1 MNDFQNQKPA
11 QRVAGSSRRPA
22 KARAGSND
30 SREHARRDSNKI
42 RQGRG
47 AISLDRPTTERF
59 KTMKENYKFVAL
71 NIKPHPGVSEEK
83 LIPALEK
90 IMGALDK
97 DLLSFKFQF
106 SD

>member
-1 MNDFQNQKPA
+1 
-11 QRVAGSSRRPA
+11 
-22 KARAGSND
+22 
-30 SREHARRDSNKI
+30 
-42 RQGRG
+42 
-47 AISLDRPTTERF
+47 
-59 KTMKENYKFVAL
+59 MKENYKFVAL

-106 SD
+106 SDEGTPADDQRSQRTFR